1 MPTQPPTAAMRGHD
15 TLEMRVRFKPAPVVI
30 ALVILSAA
38 YALAQLPPIGRR
50 PVFGYMSSFAIVIG
64 AAFLVPAIMYGLAR
78 LGRMTLR
85 RRLGVEGL
93 LAHANLTS
101 AIPRLS
107 ISVAALAVSLAMMVA
122 IAVMIGSFRDT
133 VVYWVGQTLKADLFI
148 GPGIR
153 PTVGSE
159 QTVSED
165 VIATLA
171 AHPAVE
177 ALDRFRNVDLI
188 FDGNLAVLGGGSF
201 DVVLDYG
208 GLLFKS
214 PENAREAVRGS
225 IDEDAVIISEPFA
238 TRYHKRD
245 GETIDIPT
253 PQGVKPFRIVAIYY
267 DYASDRG
274 VVIMDRG
281 IFRKYFGELP
291 PTGVAAYLKPGA
303 DPEKVRSE
311 MLDMLDEGHRAFIFS
326 NRTLRGEILQ
336 VFDSTFAITY
346 ALELIAI
353 AVAMLGVAGTLLTL
367 VLERRREL
375 SLLRLTGA
383 DRRQV
388 RRMVII
394 EAALIGAVSQGIGIL
409 VGFGLSM
416 VLIYV
421 INVQSFGWTIQFHVP
436 LAFLIQASIAVVI
449 ATSIAGIYPAR
460 RAAQLVL
467 SHDE

>member
-1 MPTQPPTAAMRGHD
+1 M
-15 TLEMRVRFKPAPVVI
+15 
-30 ALVILSAA
+30 
-38 YALAQLPPIGRR
+38 
-50 PVFGYMSSFAIVIG
+50 
-64 AAFLVPAIMYGLAR
+64 
-78 LGRMTLR
+78 
-85 RRLGVEGL
+85 
-93 LAHANLTS
+93 
-101 AIPRLS
+101 
-107 ISVAALAVSLAMMVA
+107 
-122 IAVMIGSFRDT
+122 
-133 VVYWVGQTLKADLFI
+133 
-148 GPGIR
+148 
-153 PTVGSE
+153 
-159 QTVSED
+159 
-165 VIATLA
+165 IATLA
-171 AHPAVE
+171 THPQVAV
-177 ALDRFRNVDLI
+177 LDRFRNVDLV
-188 FDGNLAVLGGGSF
+188 FEGNLAVLGGGSY
-201 DVVLDYG
+201 DVVLDHG

-214 PENAREAVRGS
+214 PENARDEVRKAIGQ
-225 IDEDAVIISEPFA
+225 DAVIISEPFA

-245 GETIDIPT
+245 GDLLQIPT
-253 PQGVKPFRIVAIYY
+253 PAGVLPFRVAAIYY

-274 VVIMDRG
+274 VVIMDRATFG
-281 IFRKYFGELP
+281 KYFGELP

-303 DPEKVRSE
+303 DPEKVRAE

-394 EAALIGAVSQGIGIL
+394 EAALIGAVSQGIGL
-409 VGFGLSM
+409 AVGFALSM

-436 LAFLIQASIAVVI
+436 LAFLVQASIAVVI

>member
-1 MPTQPPTAAMRGHD
+1 
-15 TLEMRVRFKPAPVVI
+15 
-30 ALVILSAA
+30 
-38 YALAQLPPIGRR
+38 
-50 PVFGYMSSFAIVIG
+50 
-64 AAFLVPAIMYGLAR
+64 
-78 LGRMTLR
+78 
-85 RRLGVEGL
+85 
-93 LAHANLTS
+93 
-101 AIPRLS
+101 
-107 ISVAALAVSLAMMVA
+107 MMVA

-159 QTVSED
+159 QTVSPE
-165 VIATLA
+165 VLA
-171 AHPAVE
+171 ALGKHPDVV
-177 ALDRFRNVDLI
+177 ALDQFRNVDLVYN
-188 FDGNLAVLGGGSF
+188 GNLAVLGAGSF
-201 DVVLDYG
+201 EVLLKYG
-208 GLLFKS
+208 GLLFKT
-214 PENAREAVRGS
+214 PADARTQLNHAIGTDS
-225 IDEDAVIISEPFA
+225 VIVSEPFA
-238 TRYHKRD
+238 MRYGKRNGD
-245 GETIDIPT
+245 VLQIPT
-253 PQGVKPFRIVAIYY
+253 PQGDKPFRITAIYY

-274 VVIMDRG
+274 VVVMDRSS
-281 IFRKYFGELP
+281 FRKYFGDLP
-291 PTGVAAYLKPGA
+291 PSGVAAYLRPGA
-303 DPEKVRSE
+303 DPERVRGE
-311 MLDMLDEGHRAFIFS
+311 MLDMLDEGQRAFIYS
-326 NRTLRGEILQ
+326 NRTLRNEILN

-394 EAALIGAVSQGIGIL
+394 EAALIGGVSQGIGL
-409 VGFGLSM
+409 VVGFALSM

-436 LAFLIQASIAVVI
+436 TAFLIQASIAVVI